1 MVYKFGGVSIRDA
14 ERIKSVANIISNAN
28 KPIVVVISAMG
39 KTTNALEEVVKQYF
53 ADHTASISSFRKI
66 VNDHIKVAQDLGLT
80 AEKYLESINELIVSV
95 EWLLEVEPED
105 SFDYVYDQVVSVGEL
120 MSTKLMNEYLVHIG
134 VNSKWQDIRDV
145 LLTSDQYRDPKVDWE
160 KTQKNVL
167 SIIQT
172 DLEKFN
178 VIVTQ
183 GFIGSTPDNN
193 TTTLGREGSDY
204 TGAILSYCLNAD
216 KYTIW
221 KDVEGVLTGDPKKF
235 ENVSKLDRLSY
246 AEAIEMTYY
255 GAKVI
260 HPKTI
265 KPLQNKSIPLEVRSF
280 IESTKNGT
288 VVSSDMDIKL
298 PPIVVLEP
306 NQALIHFSTNDFSFI
321 AENHLKEIFAAL
333 ASHRLKVNLMRNTA
347 ISFSICVNNIDDR
360 ITKLVSELESIYS
373 ISVEKGLELIT
384 IRHYNDSIIQNLK
397 ADKMVLFEEKLEK
410 MIQMVVKEIPLMTR
424 K

>member
-1 MVYKFGGVSIRDA
+1 
-14 ERIKSVANIISNAN
+14 
-28 KPIVVVISAMG
+28 
-39 KTTNALEEVVKQYF
+39 
-53 ADHTASISSFRKI
+53 
-66 VNDHIKVAQDLGLT
+66 
-80 AEKYLESINELIVSV
+80 
-95 EWLLEVEPED
+95 
-105 SFDYVYDQVVSVGEL
+105 
-120 MSTKLMNEYLVHIG
+120 
-134 VNSKWQDIRDV
+134 
-145 LLTSDQYRDPKVDWE
+145 
-160 KTQKNVL
+160 
-167 SIIQT
+167 
-172 DLEKFN
+172 
-178 VIVTQ
+178 
-183 GFIGSTPDNN
+183 
-193 TTTLGREGSDY
+193 
-204 TGAILSYCLNAD
+204 
-216 KYTIW
+216 
-221 KDVEGVLTGDPKKF
+221 
-235 ENVSKLDRLSY
+235 
-246 AEAIEMTYY
+246 MTYY

-265 KPLQNKSIPLEVRSF
+265 KPLQNKSSPLEVRSF

-410 MIQMVVKEIPLMTR
+410 MIQMVVKEIPLMAR